1 MRRLWSVL
9 SVFIVALPMTGIA
22 RPVHLAAQAAGPTPP
37 HSPDLLGI
45 YTGMPADQA
54 KTQLQTH
61 SSDVYVQY
69 ATNAAEGF
77 GMSVPGMPTDEI
89 SVDITQPPNVPAVW
103 RIQRY
108 QGFSNDRPLPQ
119 GALVEALRQK
129 YGNPTFS
136 RTPDAGHI
144 QLYWIYDANGQ
155 PRTKADPA
163 LMECNS
169 VVPSVTPK
177 EIAARCAQEFF
188 ALYVDIMGESVK
200 SYTMVLINLPY
211 ASGAAKRSADAKRAA
226 QDQAPKSPTEKVPSF

>member
-1 MRRLWSVL
+1 MRHFRSPVP
-9 SVFIVALPMTGIA
+9 VFAVAFLMTGIA
-22 RPVHLAAQAAGPTPP
+22 RPIPLAAQTAHPAPP

-54 KTQLQTH
+54 RIQLQKH

-69 ATNAAEGF
+69 ATNASEGF
-77 GMSVPGMPTDEI
+77 GLSVPGMPTDEI
-89 SVDITQPPNVPAVW
+89 SVSITQPPNVPAVW

-119 GALVEALRQK
+119 GALIEALHQK
-129 YGNPTFS
+129 YGKETFS
-136 RTPDAGHI
+136 RTRDAGQI

-155 PRTKADPA
+155 PRTNADPT
-163 LMECNS
+163 LTECNP
-169 VVPSVTPK
+169 VVPSITPK
-177 EIAARCAQEFF
+177 KIAARCAQEFF

-211 ASGAAKRSADAKRAA
+211 WSSAAKRTADAIKAA
-226 QDQAPKSPTEKVPSF
+226 QDQAPKPPTEKVPPF